1 MRIIKPGLGIIK
13 KKKKEKE
20 KKTLPNVAIV
30 FPLTR
35 VHVTTGVTWKLT
47 RSGATP
53 VSDCY

>member
-1 MRIIKPGLGIIK
+1 MRIIKPGLGIK
-13 KKKKEKE
+13 KKKKETE

-35 VHVTTGVTWKLT
+35 VHVTTGDTWKLT

-53 VSDCY
+53 VSHCY

>member
-13 KKKKEKE
+13 IKRKQ